1 MVENNRIFGSMGSK
15 LVNSYPYA
23 LSSAVASFAFFSVA
37 GDDVNAARSAYFI
50 IALTASYIVIGDLAC
65 AAIEGNEFVPGPG
78 LR

>member
-1 MVENNRIFGSMGSK
+1 MVENNRMFGPVGSK

-23 LSSAVASFAFFSVA
+23 LSSAVASFAFFTVA

-50 IALTASYIVIGDLAC
+50 IALTASYLVIGDLVC
-65 AAIEGNEFVPGPG
+65 AAKERNEFVPGPG